1 MEIKVNEFVRTKDGL
16 IAQIIN
22 IIEENYQERGNIL
35 YELDKEVFDETEGY
49 EEYSFYALPDQFIK
63 HSPNIIDLIEEGDF
77 VNGYICKRIPNFD
90 NKMCNFDLNLMQWIP
105 LEDIDVWYNIVTKE
119 QFDSRKY
126 IVGDESNE

>member
-1 MEIKVNEFVRTKDGL
+1 MEEIKVVEYIRTKDGIIRKYHHSDIHYGDVL
-16 IAQIIN
+16 IRTDKKDIIYDFE
-22 IIEENYQERGNIL
+22 I
-35 YELDKEVFDETEGY
+35 V
-49 EEYSFYALPDQFIK
+49 K